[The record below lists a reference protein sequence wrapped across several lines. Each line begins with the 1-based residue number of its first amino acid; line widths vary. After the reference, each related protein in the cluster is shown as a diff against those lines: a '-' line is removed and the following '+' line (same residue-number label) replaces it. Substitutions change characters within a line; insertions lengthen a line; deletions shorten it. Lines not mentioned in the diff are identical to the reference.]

1 MPRIEYDF
9 AKSDLRIKSTLDLD
23 VLAEGLLDNTNV
35 VVELVSHTDEL
46 GSISSNLE
54 LAKKR
59 GDACVDYLLSKGVD
73 LGQIKSRYVGENEP
87 HVIDIQVGNFN
98 VGDVLTKSYINSIKS
113 KEDKEKAH
121 QYNRRTI
128 FNILRDDYVPN
139 KNDELKRK

>member
-1 MPRIEYDF
+1 MLSGARAF
-9 AKSDLRIKSTLDLD
+9 S
-23 VLAEGLLDNTNV
+23 
-35 VVELVSHTDEL
+35 L
-46 GSISSNLE
+46 GFNLPYGSNL
-54 LAKKR
+54 
-59 GDACVDYLLSKGVD
+59 

-87 HVIDIQVGNFN
+87 HVIDIKVGIFN